1 MRDSLAL
8 VYRNVKQRKA
18 RSALTILGI
27 TVGIGAVIALISI
40 GMGMQAAITDQLIEM
55 ADVIMVTPGAQ
66 EFGAFGTFGRFT
78 DRDLDYVR
86 RIDGVKDV
94 VGMRGETED
103 VAYRDETFRL
113 TVTGIDPDDIVAV
126 FGETIRREEGEEG
139 MAAGRDLRENDKQAC
154 EIGYSIAYD
163 YFDQDIGV
171 NDRLTINGSKFRV
184 VGVLEKQGGFR
195 AEVDSAIYV
204 TTRDSITILDNEDI
218 SQLFVRVRAI
228 EDAERIADEIE
239 ERIDDNH
246 KLDDFTTA
254 MTMGSAIEQLESVF
268 GILQVVLI
276 AIASISLIVA
286 AMGIMNTM
294 LMSVM
299 ERTHEIGI
307 MKAIGAKNRNILS
320 LFLLEAGLV
329 SLIGG
334 LCGCILG
341 VLGARA
347 ISFGIQTGFDVEI
360 AAVVEPAVL
369 LGGVAVAVVVGMLS
383 GLYPAR
389 KASKMSPVEA
399 VKYD

>member
-8 VYRNVKQRKA
+8 VYRNIKERKT

-40 GMGMQAAITDQLIEM
+40 GMGMQTAITEQLIEM
-55 ADVIMVTPGAQ
+55 ADVIMVTPGAP
-66 EFGAFGTFGRFT
+66 ELGSLGSFGSFT
-78 DRDLDYVR
+78 DRDLDSVK

-94 VGMRGETED
+94 VGMRGKIED
-103 VAYRDETFRL
+103 VEYRGETFRL
-113 TVTGIDPDDIVAV
+113 TVTGIDPPDIVAV
-126 FGETIRREEGEEG
+126 FGETIRREEEDG

-204 TTRDSITILDNEDI
+204 TTRDSITILDNDDI
-218 SQLFVRVRAI
+218 SQLFVRVRNI

-239 ERIDDNH
+239 KRIDDNH
-246 KLDDFTTA
+246 KLDDFTSA

-299 ERTHEIGI
+299 ERTHEIGV

-329 SLIGG
+329 SLLGG
-334 LCGCILG
+334 ICGCIFG

-347 ISFGIQTGFDVEI
+347 ISFGIQAGFAVDI
-360 AAVVEPAVL
+360 AAVVKPEVL

-399 VKYD
+399 VRYE